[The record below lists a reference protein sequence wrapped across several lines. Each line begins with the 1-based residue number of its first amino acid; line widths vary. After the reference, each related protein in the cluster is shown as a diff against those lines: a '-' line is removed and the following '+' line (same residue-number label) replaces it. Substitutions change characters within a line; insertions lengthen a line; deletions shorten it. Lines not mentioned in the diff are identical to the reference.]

1 MSFFFGHSEIN
12 LQTTELHQNTRQIK
26 PEYIR
31 TQPKIPIGRN

>member
-1 MSFFFGHSEIN
+1 MLIFFWSFRDKPIN
-12 LQTTELHQNTRQIK
+12 QLHQNTRQIK